1 MAPVTART
9 GPVGQVGVQGPGQ
22 HGAAGPGWSPLRGA
36 VPAVGAPARCPSHI
50 RTSLSCSVLE
60 SCICFSI
67 WDLCSI
73 ISVFS
78 YVNADMSFS
87 T

>member
-1 MAPVTART
+1 MPPPVQKTRLGGARLQRPPRL
-9 GPVGQVGVQGPGQ
+9 GPVGQARTRGTGRL
-22 HGAAGPGWSPLRGA
+22 GAAGTRT
-36 VPAVGAPARCPSHI
+36 
-50 RTSLSCSVLE
+50 RTSLSRSVLE

-73 ISVFS
+73 INVFS
-78 YVNADMSFS
+78 YVNAEMSFS